1 MRKHLLLFCFIVS
14 FGFVSF
20 LYSTNLR
27 RNSVCANSISCVS
40 NLTQDLEV
48 TRQGTFLG
56 KVVDVPESIEDK
68 INSAQVLGATT
79 TNELRHIYVDLDN
92 QTLYAFEGNQLFLS
106 TLVSTGRWGR
116 TPTGEFSIWYKIKS
130 TRMTGGSGS
139 DYYDLPN
146 VPFNMF
152 FYNKEIPQSRGYALH
167 GAYWHNNFG
176 HEMSHGC
183 VNLRAIDAEK
193 LFYWTSPQ
201 TDQASSRATK
211 ENPGT
216 AITICQS
223 IQITPGNLP
232 TCLE

>member
-1 MRKHLLLFCFIVS
+1 MRKHLLLFSFILSFGIVS
-14 FGFVSF
+14 YLFASNVQK
-20 LYSTNLR
+20 TTT
-27 RNSVCANSISCVS
+27 CANSISCIN
-40 NLTQDLEV
+40 NLQNTVEEGI
-48 TRQGTFLG
+48 QGTFLG
-56 KVVDVPESIEDK
+56 KNVDVPNFKEHNTQK
-68 INSAQVLGATT
+68 QVLGETT
-79 TNELRHIYVDLDN
+79 DNDSKHIYVDLDK
-92 QTLYAFEGNQLFLS
+92 QTLYAFSGNELFMQ

-116 TPTGEFSIWYKIKS
+116 TPTGEFTIWYKVKS

-183 VNLRAIDAEK
+183 VNLRTIDAEK
-193 LFYWTSPQ
+193 LFYWTKPIVERS
-201 TDQASSRATK
+201 TARATK
-211 ENPGT
+211 DDLGT
-216 AITICQS
+216 PITICQS
-223 IQITPGNLP
+223 IQLEHGELP